1 MISSHLLR
9 ELLGDSDTI
18 LVDTSGGSHEVEGL
32 PHDAV
37 PPALVVANVTEA
49 VKQVED
55 GLVAGYLDRDA
66 MWAVDGFVLSR
77 EVVSSLPE
85 AVDSVASL
93 IEAVT
98 RAGFRWN
105 VVLPAQ
111 PRPPD

>member
-1 MISSHLLR
+1 
-9 ELLGDSDTI
+9 
-18 LVDTSGGSHEVEGL
+18 
-32 PHDAV
+32 
-37 PPALVVANVTEA
+37 
-49 VKQVED
+49 
-55 GLVAGYLDRDA
+55 

-77 EVVSSLPE
+77 EVVSALPE
-85 AVDSVASL
+85 AVDSAESL